1 MVYKFRKALYPKEA
15 IIKAS
20 YFFADKYFISLDADE
35 EYFFVSM
42 DPKCNEFDQDVE
54 KEILN
59 EVLAQT
65 NRYLISSSTKNIRE
79 MIVGRALAST
89 MIDNR
94 DKGYIDDESISADD
108 ILVNWFD
115 KHD

>member
-1 MVYKFRKALYPKEA
+1 MVYRFKKDLYPKEA

-20 YFFADKYFISLDADE
+20 YFFADDFFISLDTNDDYYLVE
-35 EYFFVSM
+35 M
-42 DPKCNEFDQDVE
+42 MPKNGEVLQNVE
-54 KEILN
+54 QEILN

-65 NRYLISSSTKNIRE
+65 NRYLISSATKNIRE

-94 DKGYIDDESISADD
+94 DKGYVDDETISADD

-115 KHD
+115 KHE

>member
-1 MVYKFRKALYPKEA
+1 MVYKFKKDIYPKEA

-20 YFFADKYFISLDADE
+20 YFFADDFFISLDTDDIYYLVKME
-35 EYFFVSM
+35 
-42 DPKCNEFDQDVE
+42 PKTSEVEQDVE

-65 NRYLISSSTKNIRE
+65 NRYIISTSTKNIRE

-94 DKGYIDDESISADD
+94 DKGYVDDETISADD

-115 KHD
+115 KHE

>member
-1 MVYKFRKALYPKEA
+1 MIYKFNKDLYPKEA
-15 IIKAS
+15 IIKAA
-20 YFFADKYFISLDADE
+20 YFFTDNYFVSLDIDE
-35 EYFFVSM
+35 KYYLVNM
-42 DPKCNEFDQDVE
+42 NPKSNVTEQNLE
-54 KEILN
+54 EEILN

-65 NRYLISSSTKNIRE
+65 NRYIISSSTKNIRE
-79 MIVGRALAST
+79 MIIGRALAST

-94 DKGYIDDESISADD
+94 DKGFVDDESISADD

>member
-1 MVYKFRKALYPKEA
+1 MVYRFKKDLYPKEA

-20 YFFADKYFISLDADE
+20 YFFADNFFISLDSDE
-35 EYFFVSM
+35 EYFLVTM
-42 DPKCNEFDQDVE
+42 DPKNDGIEQNVE

-65 NRYLISSSTKNIRE
+65 NRYYISTSTKNLRE
-79 MIVGRALAST
+79 IIVGRALAST
-89 MIDNR
+89 MIDDR
-94 DKGYIDDESISADD
+94 DKGFVDDETISADD

-115 KHD
+115 KHG

>member
-1 MVYKFRKALYPKEA
+1 MDYRFNKDLYPKVA

-20 YFFADKYFISLDADE
+20 YFFSDNFYISLDCDEKYFLVKMEPKNGAADA
-35 EYFFVSM
+35 
-42 DPKCNEFDQDVE
+42 DVE
-54 KEILN
+54 KEFVN

-65 NRYLISSSTKNIRE
+65 NRYLISTSTKNIRE
-79 MIVGRALAST
+79 LIVGRALAST

-94 DKGYIDDESISADD
+94 DKGYVDDASISADD

-115 KHD
+115 KNG

>member
-1 MVYKFRKALYPKEA
+1 MVYRFKKDLYPKEA

-20 YFFADKYFISLDADE
+20 YFFADDFYITLDTDE
-35 EYFFVSM
+35 EYFLVNM
-42 DPKCNEFDQDVE
+42 DPKSDLIDQNVE

-65 NRYLISSSTKNIRE
+65 NRYLISNATKNIRE
-79 MIVGRALAST
+79 LIVGRALAST

-94 DKGYIDDESISADD
+94 DQGYVDDSTISAED

-115 KHD
+115 KHE

>member
-1 MVYKFRKALYPKEA
+1 MIYKFKKDIYPKEA

-20 YFFADKYFISLDADE
+20 YFFADDFFISLDTDDV
-35 EYFFVSM
+35 YFLVKM
-42 DPKCNEFDQDVE
+42 EPKNQDVEPNVE

-65 NRYLISSSTKNIRE
+65 NRYIISTSTRNIRE

-94 DKGYIDDESISADD
+94 DKGYVDDETISADD

-115 KHD
+115 KHE

>member
-1 MVYKFRKALYPKEA
+1 MVYKFKKDLYPKEA

-20 YFFADKYFISLDADE
+20 YFFADYFFISLDTDE
-35 EYFFVSM
+35 EYFLVTM
-42 DPKCNEFDQDVE
+42 EPKNDGTEQNVE

-65 NRYLISSSTKNIRE
+65 NRYIISTSTKNIRE
-79 MIVGRALAST
+79 LIVGRALAST

-94 DKGYIDDESISADD
+94 DQGYVDDETISADD

-115 KHD
+115 KHG

>member
-1 MVYKFRKALYPKEA
+1 MDYRFKKELYPKDA

-20 YFFADKYFISLDADE
+20 YFFSDNFYISLDCDE
-35 EYFFVSM
+35 EYFLVRM
-42 DPKCNEFDQDVE
+42 EPKNGAADIDVE
-54 KEILN
+54 KELLN

-65 NRYLISSSTKNIRE
+65 NRYLISMSTKNIRE
-79 MIVGRALAST
+79 LIVGRALAST

-94 DKGYIDDESISADD
+94 DAGYCDDESISADD

-115 KHD
+115 KHE

>member
-1 MVYKFRKALYPKEA
+1 MDYRFNKTLYPKAA

-20 YFFADKYFISLDADE
+20 YFFADRFYITLDADE
-35 EYFFVSM
+35 SYFLVTLE
-42 DPKCNEFDQDVE
+42 PKNEAEAPDVE
-54 KEILN
+54 KEFTN

-65 NRYLISSSTKNIRE
+65 NRYMISAATKNIRE

-89 MIDNR
+89 LIDNR
-94 DKGYIDDESISADD
+94 DQGYVDDETICADE

-115 KHD
+115 QHE